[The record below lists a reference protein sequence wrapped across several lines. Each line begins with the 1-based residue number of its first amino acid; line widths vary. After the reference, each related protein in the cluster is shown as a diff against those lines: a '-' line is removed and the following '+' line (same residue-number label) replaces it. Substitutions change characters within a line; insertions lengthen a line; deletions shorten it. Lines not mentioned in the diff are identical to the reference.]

1 MDLSAM
7 MPIIYLRGLLL
18 LLLSFS
24 TLYSTRA
31 LKVYLLDTLNATSEL
46 NWRTYSN
53 QDEKD
58 GWLEET
64 MYSRS
69 ENKNHQVYSTCNYES
84 THDAENW
91 LLIPSVE
98 RGEAQRFYLHF
109 NFTIV
114 RCAAVEALRTSGCKE
129 TLKLYAAQFD
139 ESEEREFVKRKNW
152 FNETKWDYVDT
163 LASHST
169 TDTANNNQNKNE
181 VERGGN
187 LEEGNTLKDHQQQ
200 QSNNNQQQTYTQTSS
215 YDVKKRY
222 VHFALRNTGAC
233 SSILSVKIYY
243 NVCPEYFSSLL
254 HLPRTVSSR
263 DPHGVVSVQG
273 RCTSNSSPVATIIQ
287 QNSKNSQ
294 KLEKLVRRQFPA
306 LQPPTAICKAD
317 GSWQLVGSS
326 TECVCDQ
333 GFVVSKI
340 NGMCTALPVIETIG
354 EEEDEEEEIPVTQS
368 VFGLQE
374 LPVTTE
380 SIFGQAI
387 FLLLLFVILA
397 ITGTGIVL
405 LITKIKVNKQ
415 NNNKQLVGN
424 KQQLQRLEGNN
435 GRYQSLKYPC
445 IQPKQHIGPIIST
458 SCQDCGT
465 PRLQHE
471 CSTPRLEKQ
480 QWHNNNTFLTQTTP
494 TSLKKQQHHLYV
506 DPTTYE
512 DPTQILAAFTNEI
525 YAKDVEI
532 TRVIG
537 SGEFGEVC
545 CGRLTV
551 EDSYGQRQ
559 QQIVAV
565 KRLLPEASC
574 KAKTD
579 FLLEASIMGQFE
591 HENVIRLIGVVT
603 RTEPVMLITEY
614 MLYGSLD
621 QFLRANRDGQLT
633 ICQLVRLLHGIA
645 CGMNYLTDKAY
656 VHRDLAARNV
666 LVDDR
671 LTCKIADFGL
681 SRGLRPSNN
690 SSGSGSPP
698 FIEQE
703 YTTQQGGKIPIRWT
717 APEAIMQHKYTT
729 ASDVWSFGV
738 VMWEVLSFGER
749 PYWDWSNHRVI
760 QEVIHS
766 GYRLPAPQD
775 TPKRLYEIMMTC
787 WYAERNLRPTFA
799 QLLSQL
805 NAFLTDVDFFYKY
818 I

>member
-7 MPIIYLRGLLL
+7 MPLLYLRGLLL

-84 THDAENW
+84 NHDAENW
-91 LLIPSVE
+91 LLIPGIE
-98 RGEAQRFYLHF
+98 RGEAERFYLHF

-129 TLKLYAAQFD
+129 TLKLYASQFN
-139 ESEEREFVKRKNW
+139 ESEEKEFVKKKNW
-152 FNETKWDYVDT
+152 YNETKWDYVDT

-169 TDTANNNQNKNE
+169 TDTANNNKNE
-181 VERGGN
+181 IEMGN
-187 LEEGNTLKDHQQQ
+187 IEENLQKQQEQ
-200 QSNNNQQQTYTQTSS
+200 NQQQTYTQTSS
-215 YDVKKRY
+215 YDVKKRF

-254 HLPRTVSSR
+254 HLPRTVSAR

-273 RCTSNSSPVATIIQ
+273 RCTSNSSPVATLIQ
-287 QNSKNSQ
+287 HPPQPPNHHKND
-294 KLEKLVRRQFPA
+294 KNLFGTEKIVRRQFPA
-306 LQPPTAICKAD
+306 LQAPTAICKAD
-317 GSWQLVGSS
+317 GTWQLVGSS

-333 GFVVSKI
+333 GYVVSKI
-340 NGMCTALPVIETIG
+340 NGMCTALPLIETIG
-354 EEEDEEEEIPVTQS
+354 EEEEIPPVTSS

-374 LPVTTE
+374 LQVTE

-387 FLLLLFVILA
+387 FLLLFFVILA

-405 LITKIKVNKQ
+405 IITRIKIKQ
-415 NNNKQLVGN
+415 NNKQQIN

-445 IQPKQHIGPIIST
+445 IQPKQHLGPIIN

-480 QWHNNNTFLTQTTP
+480 WNNNTFLTQTP
-494 TSLKKQQHHLYV
+494 TSIKKQQNHLYV

-621 QFLRANRDGQLT
+621 QFLRANRDGQLA

-787 WYAERNLRPTFA
+787 WHAERNLRPTFA
-799 QLLSQL
+799 QLLGQL